1 MSKVTK
7 INNSDSDSDNISD
20 SDPCDKVDTFI
31 ENFNTI
37 FTDCTYRESYD
48 KLPKNMFFNIK
59 LFELINVSHCI
70 HCKDNL
76 YPIRI
81 FGHCIKHFNLLNL
94 ILIGN
99 EAKSQMEIL
108 NKGDKRDLYLS
119 LFTSIL
125 KLKKE
130 RNLVRIKCKKNEY
143 LHKNDKMI
151 CTKLM
156 EKFGKYNEKYI
167 KNKEILYDDLMKEY
181 NKDYNLDDANLHDID
196 AENVK
201 YNENI
206 LNVLKFKQLRT
217 EYSFIKNFFTSNKV
231 TNCHFDNSEYIYYK
245 LLENDKIS
253 ACISNLELEKT
264 FKIQDYSGNLHAYR
278 VDLYLE
284 LKTFHKSLYKNI
296 KNELIKVIIEID
308 ESHHLTDKYIIINDI
323 NKDIYFI
330 KNGFA
335 IIRINIAYRKIN
347 DNDIKEIIKHL
358 VVIQESRS
366 LRYIFSQA
374 YIKSHTFTNKAT
386 KGIHIA
392 REQLLS
398 VQ

>member
-1 MSKVTK
+1 MVKITK
-7 INNSDSDSDNISD
+7 FDESDCNID
-20 SDPCDKVDTFI
+20 DKIDTFI
-31 ENFNTI
+31 QSFNNI

-48 KLPKNMFFNIK
+48 KLPNNMFFNIK
-59 LFELINVSHCI
+59 LFELINVSQCI
-70 HCKDNL
+70 HCKNNL

-94 ILIGN
+94 ILLGN
-99 EAKSQMEIL
+99 EAKKQMELL
-108 NKGDKRDLYLS
+108 NKSDNSDLYLS
-119 LFTSIL
+119 LATSIL

-130 RNLVRIKCKKNEY
+130 KNLVKNIYKKNEY

-156 EKFGKYNEKYI
+156 EKFGKYNKKFI
-167 KNKEILYDDLMKEY
+167 KNNDILYDDLMKEY
-181 NKDYNLDDANLHDID
+181 NKDYYLDINNLHTID

-201 YNENI
+201 YNDNI
-206 LNVLKFKQLRT
+206 LNVLQFKQLRT
-217 EYSFIKNFFTSNKV
+217 EYYFIKHFFTNNKI

-245 LLENDKIS
+245 LLENDKLS

-264 FKIQDYSGNLHAYR
+264 FKIHDCSGKLHAYR

-323 NKDIYFI
+323 NKDLYFI

-335 IIRINIAYRKIN
+335 IIRIDIARRKIN
-347 DNDIKEIIKHL
+347 DDDIKEVIRHL
-358 VVIQESRS
+358 VEIQHSRN
-366 LRYIFSQA
+366 LRYVFSEA
-374 YIKSHTFTNKAT
+374 YIKSHDINNKITHNKPT
-386 KGIHIA
+386 KGIHIT